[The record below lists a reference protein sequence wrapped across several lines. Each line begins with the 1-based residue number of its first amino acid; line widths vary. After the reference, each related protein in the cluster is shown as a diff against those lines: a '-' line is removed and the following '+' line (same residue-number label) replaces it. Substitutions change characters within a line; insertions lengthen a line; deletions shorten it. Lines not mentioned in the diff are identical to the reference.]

1 MREPDNDR
9 APDPTLGRVVPRWS
23 VARSR
28 HNLSAIHARIGRA
41 PRRGRALTL
50 ALAGAAVCAGSL
62 AVAAVMRL
70 RVPSAEVAPVV
81 ATAGRAEHRGV
92 ASPAAEPAAIEPSPV
107 AEATAVPTPA
117 TRVLPTA
124 VSAPATRVVPAAV
137 SAPATRVVPA
147 AMDAPD
153 VEALMRSADEAR
165 RAGHAAQ
172 ALPYLRRLLRE
183 HSADARAPL
192 AAFTL
197 GRILL
202 AELDRPAEAADA
214 FALSR
219 RLAPG
224 GPMASHAL
232 AREVEAAARGGDA
245 ARARRLAE
253 TYIADYPTGPHLASV
268 RLHGGIE

>member
-1 MREPDNDR
+1 MREPDNER
-9 APDPTLGRVVPRWS
+9 APDATLGRVVPRWS

-28 HNLSAIHARIGRA
+28 YNLVAIHARIGRA
-41 PRRGRALTL
+41 SRRGRALTL
-50 ALAGAAVCAGSL
+50 ALAGAALCAGSV
-62 AVAAVMRL
+62 AVAAVIRMHVRT
-70 RVPSAEVAPVV
+70 AEVAPVV

-92 ASPAAEPAAIEPSPV
+92 ASPAAEPAAPAAEPVAIDPSPV
-107 AEATAVPTPA
+107 APSLVADATAVPTPA
-117 TRVLPTA
+117 TRVVRTA
-124 VSAPATRVVPAAV
+124 V
-137 SAPATRVVPA
+137 
-147 AMDAPD
+147 DAPD
-153 VEALMRSADEAR
+153 VEALMRSADAAR
-165 RAGHAAQ
+165 RAGHPAQ
-172 ALPYLRRLLRE
+172 ALPYLRRLLRD
-183 HSADARAPL
+183 HPADARAPL

-232 AREVEAAARGGDA
+232 AREVEAAARSGDA

-253 TYIADYPTGPHLASV
+253 TYVANYPAGPHLAAV
-268 RLHGGIE
+268 KGHGGIE